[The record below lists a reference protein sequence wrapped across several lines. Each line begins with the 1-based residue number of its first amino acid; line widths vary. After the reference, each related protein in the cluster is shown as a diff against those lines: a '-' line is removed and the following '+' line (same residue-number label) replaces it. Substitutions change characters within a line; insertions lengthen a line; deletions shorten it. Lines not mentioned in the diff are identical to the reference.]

1 MQTNSEA
8 IIIADTSCLILLS
21 KIGEL
26 ELLRLISEN
35 VFITNTVKS
44 EFGHLLPE
52 WMIVKDPNSTPFQK
66 LLEREIDPGEI
77 SAILL
82 AMETPSSILI
92 IDDMKGR
99 KVAQR
104 LNLRYSGTLG
114 LLLKA
119 KRTGLLKDI
128 LPILNKIR
136 LTDFRIDNQLL
147 LQIQK
152 AAGE

>member
-1 MQTNSEA
+1 MQINSEA

-21 KIGEL
+21 KVDEL
-26 ELLRLISEN
+26 ELLRRISEN
-35 VFITNTVKS
+35 VFITHTVKA
-44 EFGHLLPE
+44 EFGHPLPD
-52 WMIVKDPNSTPFQK
+52 WIIAKDPNSSPFQK

-104 LNLRYSGTLG
+104 LSLRYSGTLG

-119 KRTGLLKDI
+119 KRTGVLSK
-128 LPILNKIR
+128 R
-136 LTDFRIDNQLL
+136 FYQSLTKSD
-147 LQIQK
+147 
-152 AAGE
+152 

>member
-1 MQTNSEA
+1 MLTNSNP

-26 ELLRLISEN
+26 ELLRLISEH
-35 VFITNTVKS
+35 VYITNTVKS
-44 EFGHLLPE
+44 EFGHPLPE
-52 WMIVKDPNSTPFQK
+52 WMIVKDPNSSPFQK

-82 AMETPSSILI
+82 ALETPSSILI
-92 IDDMKGR
+92 MDDMKGR

-104 LNLRYSGTLG
+104 LNLSYSGTLG
-114 LLLKA
+114 MLLKA
-119 KRTGLLKDI
+119 KKTGSISEI